1 MPVQENKVEFGLS
14 NVHIAFIKS
23 QAEGTT
29 EYDDP
34 IKVPGAVTLT
44 AEPQGD
50 QSSFYADNTTYYVTN
65 SNTGTTGELTMA
77 KLPDDI
83 LAKALGW
90 VKDENGALVELADG
104 IPTPFALMFD
114 VEGDQHKRHCV
125 YYNCTA
131 NRPSKENN
139 TKEESVEPT
148 TSTLSYTAIAIEKD
162 GKQIIKAEMELNDS
176 NSEQFNSF
184 FTKVY
189 QPTFAG

>member
-23 QAEGTT
+23 QAEGATT
-29 EYDDP
+29 YETP
-34 IKVPGAVTLT
+34 EKVPGAVTLT

-77 KLPDDI
+77 KLPDKI

-90 VKDENGALVELADG
+90 EIDENGALVEVADG
-104 IPTPFALMFD
+104 IPTAFAILFD

-162 GKQIIKAEMELNDS
+162 GKQIIKAEMELSDTNT
-176 NSEQFNSF
+176 EQFNSF
-184 FTKVY
+184 FQQVY
-189 QPTFAG
+189 MPTFGE